1 ARFGE
6 IEQRGAAL
14 TQKGLDLYHELLG
27 KTRKAIGGSPTAE
40 NASEYNELLAEN
52 FKVFPDNYKELQSKE
67 LAYFHYFTTDKV
79 KTLSKDK
86 VYTKE
91 DVNQLLKD
99 GYLSIEPMVY
109 EDFLPVS
116 AAGIFASNLGTDDAK
131 REYKGTSNQS
141 LFEKDLGEPVY
152 KLTKW
157 YEDMQD
163 ESIQNCLS
171 VINA

>member
-1 ARFGE
+1 M
-6 IEQRGAAL
+6 
-14 TQKGLDLYHELLG
+14 
-27 KTRKAIGGSPTAE
+27 
-40 NASEYNELLAEN
+40 
-52 FKVFPDNYKELQSKE
+52 
-67 LAYFHYFTTDKV
+67 
-79 KTLSKDK
+79 
-86 VYTKE
+86 YTKV
-91 DVNQLLKD
+91 DVNQLLED

-131 REYKGTSNQS
+131 REYQGTSNQS